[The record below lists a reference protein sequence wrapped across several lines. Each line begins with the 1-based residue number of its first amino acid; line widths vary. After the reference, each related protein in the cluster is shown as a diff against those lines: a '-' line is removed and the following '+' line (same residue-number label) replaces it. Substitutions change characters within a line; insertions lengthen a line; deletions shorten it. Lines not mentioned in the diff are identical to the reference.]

1 MYKNICIF
9 CGANEGH
16 LTTAVEKIRTLV
28 HILVNQQ
35 HRVIYG
41 GSSKGLMGIVAN
53 TALEVGGEVYGV
65 IPKLLVELETAHHGI
80 TKLEIVSDMH
90 ARKYRMANLAD
101 GFIILPGGLGTLE
114 ELFEVWTW
122 KLLGYHKKVIAILD
136 VEGYYQQL
144 LSFLQNSV
152 KYGFIKQ
159 EYIDELIIE
168 QEPILLMKK
177 FNSYKPNNKT
187 RWETND

>member
-152 KYGFIKQ
+152 KYDFIKQ